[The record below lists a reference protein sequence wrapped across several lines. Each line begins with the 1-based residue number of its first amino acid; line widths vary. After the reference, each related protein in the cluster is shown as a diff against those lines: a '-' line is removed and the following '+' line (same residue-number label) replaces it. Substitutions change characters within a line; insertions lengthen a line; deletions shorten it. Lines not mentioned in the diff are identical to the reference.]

1 MCKLMSALPLA
12 YTDTATTLSLQT
24 RRIRVIH
31 HHIHKELIYKDF
43 QQKITKPQ
51 KGQEA
56 VSYSL
61 GVAVSLRLD
70 KPLVIHFRSP

>member
-31 HHIHKELIYKDF
+31 NHIHKELIYKDF

-61 GVAVSLRLD
+61 P